1 MFMATR
7 NSLNCLFISSPIF
20 VNWAVCSFLRVC
32 VLSYVQLFTTSWTV
46 TCQAPPSSGV
56 FQARYWSGL
65 PFPTPDLPD
74 PGIKVESLAS
84 PALAGRFFTT
94 TPPGKPFVIALID
107 FQKSSIYYGKSYL
120 NKPKEVCVYTPVYLT
135 SLQVFF

>member
-1 MFMATR
+1 M
-7 NSLNCLFISSPIF
+7 ISSGLLKCPISKG
-20 VNWAVCSFLRVC
+20 NHTENS
-32 VLSYVQLFTTSWTV
+32 
-46 TCQAPPSSGV
+46 
-56 FQARYWSGL
+56 
-65 PFPTPDLPD
+65 FPTPDLPD